1 MIRNGLIHLVLIL
14 AFASFQVNAKGKVK
28 MVSSKKEIIDITA
41 SLSSGDTLLVEEG
54 TYKDLNWVI
63 RAQGTFRTPVVIKA
77 KKGGKV
83 KITGN
88 SHVELR
94 GRYIVFDGFLFCNG
108 ARDPKQWRSHGP
120 GLIAIYGSFNRITN
134 CKVDNF
140 DQANSAYITTSL
152 NEKGEVPLYC
162 RIDHCSFTN
171 KKTLDQVINLNNR
184 IHQRSKESAPAMY
197 HRIDHCYFNNPF
209 KKSGNAGGGIRI
221 GYYRNDVGRCVVDS
235 NLFVSHN
242 SEPEII
248 TSKCRENFF
257 YANTFVDC
265 RGTLN
270 FRHGD
275 RQVMINNFFLT
286 KNEKQG
292 CGGAF
297 IWGSEH
303 LIACNYFQ
311 LGSLIKERGNAA
323 LYINPGAEDVEH
335 ALGFN
340 LSIVNN
346 MFVNNNGLAIHFE
359 PLRARRE
366 AGCVKRNYT
375 FALPYDLKIKGNI
388 FYQDKFL
395 NSPFFYTSQTPN
407 QLGVFSENFFYGAST
422 GFGTNPPGMT
432 QRKMRLKKNKHGIYQ
447 RPKKFS
453 YVLSKPMTIE
463 GLDWDFSKLAS
474 EGIKG
479 SPLNESEVGPKW

>member
-1 MIRNGLIHLVLIL
+1 
-14 AFASFQVNAKGKVK
+14 

-94 GRYIVFDGFLFCNG
+94 GSYIVFDGFLFCNG
-108 ARDPKQWRSHGP
+108 ARDPKQWRSHDP

-209 KKSGNAGGGIRI
+209 KKSGNAGGWYSYWI
-221 GYYRNDVGRCVVDS
+221 
-235 NLFVSHN
+235 
-242 SEPEII
+242 
-248 TSKCRENFF
+248 
-257 YANTFVDC
+257 
-265 RGTLN
+265 
-270 FRHGD
+270 
-275 RQVMINNFFLT
+275 
-286 KNEKQG
+286 
-292 CGGAF
+292 
-297 IWGSEH
+297 
-303 LIACNYFQ
+303 
-311 LGSLIKERGNAA
+311 
-323 LYINPGAEDVEH
+323 
-335 ALGFN
+335 
-340 LSIVNN
+340 LS
-346 MFVNNNGLAIHFE
+346 
-359 PLRARRE
+359 
-366 AGCVKRNYT
+366 
-375 FALPYDLKIKGNI
+375 
-388 FYQDKFL
+388 
-395 NSPFFYTSQTPN
+395 
-407 QLGVFSENFFYGAST
+407 
-422 GFGTNPPGMT
+422 
-432 QRKMRLKKNKHGIYQ
+432 
-447 RPKKFS
+447 
-453 YVLSKPMTIE
+453 
-463 GLDWDFSKLAS
+463 
-474 EGIKG
+474 
-479 SPLNESEVGPKW
+479 